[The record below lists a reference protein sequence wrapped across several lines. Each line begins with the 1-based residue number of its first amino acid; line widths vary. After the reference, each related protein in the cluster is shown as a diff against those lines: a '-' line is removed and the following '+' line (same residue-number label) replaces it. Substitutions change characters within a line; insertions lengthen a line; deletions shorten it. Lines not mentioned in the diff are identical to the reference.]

1 MTDPIVIVGGGHAAA
16 ALASALAKEGL
27 AAGAVL
33 LTDEPHAPYQRPPL
47 SKGFLKAADQA
58 VQPHRAEDWYRDA
71 GIVLRT
77 GQRAERIDRERRV
90 VVLASGEEQP
100 YGRLVLATGARA
112 RLLPGLSPQL
122 ANVAVLRDAADAAR
136 LREAMGRA
144 RALTVVG
151 GGFIGLE
158 AAATA
163 CELGLQV
170 TVLEAA
176 PRLLARAVSAEI
188 AEHVRAVHEA
198 AGIVVRTGVRTGAP
212 RIEGERVVSIEVDR
226 VAEPVD
232 LLLLSIGAVP
242 RTELAESAGLAC
254 EDGIVVDPAMRT
266 SDPFVLA
273 IGDCTRYP
281 CTRHGCAMRLESVQ
295 NANDQA
301 AAAAATLAGRPAD
314 TYGALPWF
322 WSDQGSLRLQMT
334 GLVPA
339 RGERF
344 RRPGAAAGSFSVL
357 HYVDGRF
364 VCIESV
370 NIPADHIVGRKLL
383 EAGKSPDPA
392 KACDPAVSMK
402 SLMTA

>member
-1 MTDPIVIVGGGHAAA
+1 MNDPIVIVGGGHAAA
-16 ALASALAKEGL
+16 ALASALVREQL
-27 AAGAVL
+27 AVGAVL
-33 LTDEPHAPYQRPPL
+33 LTDEPHPPYQRPPL
-47 SKGFLKAADQA
+47 SKGFLKTADQA
-58 VQPHRAEDWYRDA
+58 LQPHRVEDWYREA

-77 GQRAERIDRERRV
+77 GQRVERIDRERRV
-90 VVLASGEEQP
+90 IVLASGEEQP
-100 YGRLVLATGARA
+100 YGRLVLATGARP
-112 RLLPGLSPQL
+112 RLLPGLSPEL
-122 ANVAVLRDAADAAR
+122 SNVAVLRDAADAAR
-136 LREAMGRA
+136 LREAMSRA

-163 CELGLQV
+163 RELGLEV
-170 TVLEAA
+170 TVLESA
-176 PRLLARAVSAEI
+176 PRLLMRAVSAEI

-198 AGIVVRTGVRTGAP
+198 AGIRIRTEVRTGAP
-212 RIEGERVVSIEVDR
+212 RIEGDRVASIDVDG

-232 LLLLSIGAVP
+232 LLLLGIGAVP
-242 RTELAESAGLAC
+242 RTELAEAAGLAC
-254 EDGIVVDPAMRT
+254 DDGIVVDPAMRT
-266 SDPFVLA
+266 SDPLVLA

-314 TYGALPWF
+314 TYSALPWF
-322 WSDQGSLRLQMT
+322 WSDQGTLRLQMT
-334 GLVPA
+334 GLMPA
-339 RGERF
+339 RGERY

-392 KACDPAVSMK
+392 KISDPAVTMK
-402 SLMTA
+402 SLMAG